1 MNVVEFDMNMQ
12 ESVAAPRFHHQW
24 LPDQIFMEQT
34 GFDNPVIEKLSNKG
48 YDISKSKAVILG
60 KVDAILIRE
69 DGKLEG
75 GADPRG
81 DDTAVG
87 F

>member
-1 MNVVEFDMNMQ
+1 LFEPNAFDK
-12 ESVAAPRFHHQW
+12 E
-24 LPDQIFMEQT
+24 LL
-34 GFDNPVIEKLSNKG
+34 EKLKAKG
-48 YDISKSKAVILG
+48 YNINEGDSRILG
-60 KVDAILIRE
+60 KVDAILRLP

-75 GADPRG
+75 GADKRG

>member
-1 MNVVEFDMNMQ
+1 MEPKGFSKNIIFELKDIGYEIN
-12 ESVAAPRFHHQW
+12 ESYF
-24 LPDQIFMEQT
+24 
-34 GFDNPVIEKLSNKG
+34 S
-48 YDISKSKAVILG
+48 ILG
-60 KVDAILIRE
+60 KVDAILL
-69 DGKLEG
+69 DSKGNLEG

>member
-1 MNVVEFDMNMQ
+1 MESNSFD
-12 ESVAAPRFHHQW
+12 EHTKTE
-24 LPDQIFMEQT
+24 LTTLGYEIL
-34 GFDNPVIEKLSNKG
+34 EK
-48 YDISKSKAVILG
+48 KSLIIG
-60 KVDAILIRE
+60 KVDAILVLPN
-69 DGKLEG
+69 GKLEG